1 MPINTGYICSH
12 KNYFKTKIDMTT
24 PPRIYIEVPVTYG
37 EMNQVLAKL
46 GYHQEFDGKH
56 NRYVNEKHKSI
67 VVLPARP
74 LDEIVERI
82 DVAAASYRLYLQGVI
97 KEEENLIR
105 MIQKNRLKKSK
116 KSAEPEPATA

>member
-1 MPINTGYICSH
+1 
-12 KNYFKTKIDMTT
+12 MTT

-37 EMNQVLAKL
+37 EMSQVLAKL
-46 GYHQEFDGKH
+46 GYQQEFDGKN
-56 NRYVNEKHKSI
+56 NRYVHEKHKSI
-67 VVLPARP
+67 VVLPVRP

-105 MIQKNRLKKSK
+105 MIQKNRLKKGK
-116 KSAEPEPATA
+116 KTENREQVAA